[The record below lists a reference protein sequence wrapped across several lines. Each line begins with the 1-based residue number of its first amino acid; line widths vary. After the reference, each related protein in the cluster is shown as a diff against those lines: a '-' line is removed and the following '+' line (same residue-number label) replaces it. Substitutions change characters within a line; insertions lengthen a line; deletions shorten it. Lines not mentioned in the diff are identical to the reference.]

1 MDKVLTELS
10 VALRR
15 EPDAVGVRDGVGLD
29 VVGRVGIIT
38 LSSPGR
44 HNVLTLAGWQRL
56 ADVVRGLES
65 QQTIQ
70 VLVVRGAGGVFSAG
84 ADIKEFPEV
93 RLDAAGAAQYNE
105 AIARALRAL
114 QDCPSPAIAMISGL
128 AVGGG
133 LELAAACDVRLADTG
148 SRFGLPIAKLGVTL
162 GVTETRALI
171 RLTGPAN
178 LMHLVLSGRLVDA
191 AHAER
196 IGLVQEVHEPSDLP
210 DATARLLIAIS
221 QGSVATIRA
230 LKAVTGMAERPLRE
244 SDTEFLVR
252 QTVDVYPG
260 ADLAEGVRAFSERRP
275 ARFPSTL

>member
-114 QDCPSPAIAMISGL
+114 QDCPSPAIAI
-128 AVGGG
+128 
-133 LELAAACDVRLADTG
+133 
-148 SRFGLPIAKLGVTL
+148 
-162 GVTETRALI
+162 
-171 RLTGPAN
+171 
-178 LMHLVLSGRLVDA
+178 
-191 AHAER
+191 
-196 IGLVQEVHEPSDLP
+196 
-210 DATARLLIAIS
+210 
-221 QGSVATIRA
+221 
-230 LKAVTGMAERPLRE
+230 PLRRPRC
-244 SDTEFLVR
+244 ST
-252 QTVDVYPG
+252 P
-260 ADLAEGVRAFSERRP
+260 RAPSRR
-275 ARFPSTL
+275 A